1 MQLPKCC
8 RRRILKSTSCPAA
21 SLHHRLPGDEGFA
34 ICSWIAESV
43 LEPTGSMLLVPHVFQ
58 YLKQRTCRLQAALG
72 RLRPGELVTHRFKL
86 ADVEHAYDV
95 FERSAETGAIK
106 VVIDMA

>member
-1 MQLPKCC
+1 MLLNC
-8 RRRILKSTSCPAA
+8 R
-21 SLHHRLPGDEGFA
+21 
-34 ICSWIAESV
+34 ICSRTTS
-43 LEPTGSMLLVPHVFQ
+43 SMLLVPHVCFKGKRVNCWQVAYTGFPHVFQ
-58 YLKQRTCRLQAALG
+58 YLKQRTCRVQAALG

>member
-1 MQLPKCC
+1 M
-8 RRRILKSTSCPAA
+8 
-21 SLHHRLPGDEGFA
+21 
-34 ICSWIAESV
+34 
-43 LEPTGSMLLVPHVFQ
+43 
-58 YLKQRTCRLQAALG
+58 QAALG

-86 ADVEHAYDV
+86 ADVERAYDV